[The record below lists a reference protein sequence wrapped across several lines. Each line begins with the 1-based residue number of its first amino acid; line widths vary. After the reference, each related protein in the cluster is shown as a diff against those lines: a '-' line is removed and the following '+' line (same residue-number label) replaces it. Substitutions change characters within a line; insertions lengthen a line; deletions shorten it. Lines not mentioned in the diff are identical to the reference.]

1 VASEGY
7 LHEVL
12 ADGGRTF
19 RYRCRL
25 RELLGLTFE
34 TGIRVDFAHTTW
46 PLGFVYLARSPGAGE
61 SSDARSS
68 WLDVPATTPV
78 RADSWTPKSSLGVRT
93 PSSTQGLPRVAP
105 EKTALKNVDAPAHN
119 GPGALQRPL
128 DAAVA
133 ADPESD
139 RRNNTDGAGAPSAL
153 ADLAVPRHT
162 TTPSTAPVRLGTP
175 ASVGPESSTGSAPRP
190 HGAVPTAAPTSSS
203 PRVFV
208 PGRTTQASR
217 PGEVALPHDTTAV
230 HNGPSPASTGTRPI
244 PVAAA
249 AGPGIDRTANAE
261 GSSAPT
267 AFGDRAVRL
276 AETYRREP
284 VPSGDHPGKRAP
296 GSMGRSQARSRAAT
310 RPIVESIHRTTES
323 PRSAAV
329 ADPPTGPAPA
339 PGDQRHVVI
348 VANPGTESIRVAAF
362 WERRHINWL
371 RLRSLR

>member
-1 VASEGY
+1 MAPEGY
-7 LHEVL
+7 LHRVL
-12 ADGGRTF
+12 ADGAQPF
-19 RYRCRL
+19 RYRCRV

-34 TGIRVDFAHTTW
+34 TGIRVEFAPTTW
-46 PLGFVYLARSPGAGE
+46 RSGFVYLARSPGAGE
-61 SSDARSS
+61 SPGITSS

-78 RADSWTPKSSLGVRT
+78 RADSWTPTSSLGVRT
-93 PSSTQGLPRVAP
+93 SSSTQGMPRAP
-105 EKTALKNVDAPAHN
+105 EKTALNYVDVPAHN
-119 GPGALQRPL
+119 GPGAPQRPL
-128 DAAVA
+128 GAAVA
-133 ADPESD
+133 ADPVTD
-139 RRNNTDGAGAPSAL
+139 RGTNTDRAGAPSAL
-153 ADLAVPRHT
+153 ADLAVPRPT
-162 TTPSTAPVRLGTP
+162 TTPSTAPVRWGTP
-175 ASVGPESSTGSAPRP
+175 APVGPESGTGSAPRP
-190 HGAVPTAAPTSSS
+190 HGAVPAAAPTSSS

-217 PGEVALPHDTTAV
+217 PGEVVLTHDTTAV
-230 HNGPSPASTGTRPI
+230 HNGPSPTSTGARHI

-276 AETYRREP
+276 AETNRREP
-284 VPSGDHPGKRAP
+284 VPSGDQPGKRAP
-296 GSMGRSQARSRAAT
+296 GALGRSQARSRAAT
-310 RPIVESIHRTTES
+310 RPIVESVHRTTES

-339 PGDQRHVVI
+339 PGDQRHMVI
-348 VANPGTESIRVAAF
+348 VANPATESIRVEAF